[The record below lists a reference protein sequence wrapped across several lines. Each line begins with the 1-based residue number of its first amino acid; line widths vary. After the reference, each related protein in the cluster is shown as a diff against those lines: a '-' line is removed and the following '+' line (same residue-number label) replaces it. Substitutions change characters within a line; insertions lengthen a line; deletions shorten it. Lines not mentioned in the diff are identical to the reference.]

1 MYREINLIMA
11 DGSEKTIP
19 FLANGGTAVR
29 FRNVFHKE
37 LLASITS
44 IVNAAGP
51 DKLAALMKVS
61 QDAEAQGKTDI
72 ALEDLDPETLQAVL
86 SIAGSG
92 EIDAISKLAY
102 IMNKAAEGA
111 DMKTLDV
118 EGYLDW
124 LEQFETMEFLTH
136 AMDILGLYMSNRM
149 TTSNPKKEP
158 AQLTEK

>member
-1 MYREINLIMA
+1 MYREITLMQA

-92 EIDAISKLAY
+92 ELDAISKLAY

>member
-1 MYREINLIMA
+1 MA

>member
-1 MYREINLIMA
+1 MYREITLMLA
-11 DGSEKTIP
+11 DGSEKVFP
-19 FLANGGTAVR
+19 FAANGGTAVR

-37 LLASITS
+37 LLASITG
-44 IVNAAGP
+44 IVNSAGAG
-51 DKLAALMKVS
+51 KLAELLKLS
-61 QDAEAQGKTDI
+61 QEAEAQGQTDI
-72 ALEDLDPETLQAVL
+72 ALDELAPETLQIFL

-92 EIDAISKLAY
+92 ELDAISKLAY